1 VDLQELSPNDLA
13 RLCAEQGSAEA
24 WQEFVRRFTQPISLS
39 VLRVARL
46 WGISSSSVVDDIV
59 QEVFLKLCENNRKV
73 LRDFVPRQPGSFQA
87 FIRIVAASIANDAF
101 RRKKTAK
108 RGGGLEEEVISDL
121 QPGVLHNS
129 EWIERNLLLNEID
142 RLLAANANATTGK
155 RDRTVFWLYYQQ
167 GMTAG
172 DISSLP
178 GISLSV
184 KGVESALH
192 RMTTLIRSHLR
203 TPVTTPA
210 QKNPSM
216 NEGFSGAATVPK
228 SEWQ

>member
-1 VDLQELSPNDLA
+1 MDLQELSSNDLA
-13 RLCAEQGSAEA
+13 RLCAQQGSAEA
-24 WQEFVRRFTQPISLS
+24 WQEFVRRFSQPIALS

-46 WGISSSSVVDDIV
+46 WGISSSSMVDDMV
-59 QEVFLKLCENNRKV
+59 QEVFLRLCENNRKV
-73 LRDFVPRQPGSFQA
+73 LRDFVPRQPGSFPA

-101 RRKKTAK
+101 RKKKTVK
-108 RGGGLEEEVISDL
+108 RGGGLDEAEISDL

-142 RLLAANANATTGK
+142 RLLAANANASTGK

-172 DISSLP
+172 AIASLP
-178 GISLSV
+178 GVSLSV

-192 RMTTLIRSHLR
+192 RMTTLIRTHLR
-203 TPVTTPA
+203 TPVTTSTI
-210 QKNPSM
+210 KNPSSD
-216 NEGFSGAATVPK
+216 EGFSGASTVPK
-228 SEWQ
+228 GEW